1 MNNHFL
7 LIGAMKAGTSSLHHD
22 LSLLEGVYMTPEKEP
37 NDLMSESVTSLQG
50 KEHYLSKFCGA
61 AAGDICGDASTGYSK
76 MPTYAGVPQ
85 RATQIL
91 GDTLKIIY
99 LTREPIDRIV
109 SQYQHLHALGFEKRP
124 LNQAV
129 LEDPTYVSY
138 SAYQYQL
145 RFWLDALPQEQIM
158 KVRFEDYIETPE
170 TVLKAIASFLD
181 VAPPSSVSRTHRN
194 PSTAKFYIP
203 KGHTSSPTDVQSVH
217 SIYGQT
223 FTRAI
228 CDRHPAATISAK
240 SSC

>member
-1 MNNHFL
+1 
-7 LIGAMKAGTSSLHHD
+7 
-22 LSLLEGVYMTPEKEP
+22 
-37 NDLMSESVTSLQG
+37 
-50 KEHYLSKFCGA
+50 
-61 AAGDICGDASTGYSK
+61 

-158 KVRFEDYIETPE
+158 KVRFEDYIRNPRDSA
-170 TVLKAIASFLD
+170 KAIASFLD

-203 KGHTSSPTDVQSVH
+203 RGTLLHRLTSSRFIQYTVKPLLGRS
-217 SIYGQT
+217 
-223 FTRAI
+223 AI
-228 CDRHPAATISAK
+228 DTLRRLFLQKQLLAM
-240 SSC
+240 SS